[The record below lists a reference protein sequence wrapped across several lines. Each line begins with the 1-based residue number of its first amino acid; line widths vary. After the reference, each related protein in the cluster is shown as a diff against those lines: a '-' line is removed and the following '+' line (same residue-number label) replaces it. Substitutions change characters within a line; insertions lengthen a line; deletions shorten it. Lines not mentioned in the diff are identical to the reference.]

1 MEVSQYHLGRLVEFL
16 RGRTLETPSH
26 TQANFQGNF
35 SHTFQKEHDLL
46 SFRNFRVSLDE
57 WSFTGQGSI
66 ANVFHKSPWLNVS
79 GSTQPIAIERLP
91 DLVPQDWIPTEFQ
104 TFLRDHQVSGRMALQ
119 RGSLS
124 GPLDGK
130 GSWEAQ
136 GTVVLEEGQFLPT
149 LGQPLITNVSASV
162 TYAPSLVQISHVRA
176 DIAPLTITTPEATI
190 DLKDET
196 VQLSV
201 PTFQISEEEWNL
213 NGTVGFTDSRN
224 EPPTLMVS
232 GAALPISIQRLS
244 KIIPGAWL
252 PVSVQTILTERE
264 IDGEME
270 LLTGSVKWIDDEA
283 NTLTAD
289 GVVRVANGQIL
300 IDPNHP
306 PVTNLSGGVVFDS
319 NLVRLLD
326 VECKIDDS
334 KVFVKEATLEWRESD
349 IWADVQG
356 EGQFAAH
363 DVYQA
368 LLREPPSL
376 SLFQPWPLYQN
387 VQGNIHISTRIQG
400 PLTNPSQLQFSEV
413 DLLLDGIHLDTS
425 SGWLPISQ
433 ITSHMTF
440 DDQLIHVHRFNGQL
454 GKSSLDIKGQWSF
467 RKDSK
472 ASNLTMESVWA
483 SSDLQVLLPSFG
495 QTFSTFEGSIGT
507 TLTMSGSSLRPDYH
521 AELDL
526 TNIDLATKGLFQKPS
541 GVPAVVKAKGTIQE
555 NKAIRM
561 TKGTLSIP
569 PYSLEAQGQLS
580 WSDRPYVRG
589 FLQTESGTGAMFPQG
604 VIIGDGRLGLSS
616 LGITWGLE
624 GKNWDWTTW
633 FMKGKVEGSNRNSQS
648 TTATTNKDVQS
659 VFFQWAQKNQKAK
672 GALTLEGIP
681 IESIL
686 APQATSPPP
695 LTGKTSLTTSIQMS
709 LGSPELLQRSLTGK
723 GSVQLQKGQIQ
734 TGPVLSKILDIL
746 NIPSLL
752 MGKVN
757 LLEEGI
763 PFDQLEGTFSLENGL
778 LSTQDLA
785 LKSPVLKLTAAGSYD
800 IPTESL
806 DSIFA
811 VSPFGAYS
819 NLLKDIPLFGLLMK
833 GERKGLMTALFEVKG
848 SRAKPEVTYLPLE
861 SFAGGLKGL
870 AQFPLDV
877 LKNLVTIPILDKESP
892 NKDPSSK

>member
-1 MEVSQYHLGRLVEFL
+1 
-16 RGRTLETPSH
+16 
-26 TQANFQGNF
+26 
-35 SHTFQKEHDLL
+35 
-46 SFRNFRVSLDE
+46 
-57 WSFTGQGSI
+57 
-66 ANVFHKSPWLNVS
+66 
-79 GSTQPIAIERLP
+79 
-91 DLVPQDWIPTEFQ
+91 
-104 TFLRDHQVSGRMALQ
+104 
-119 RGSLS
+119 
-124 GPLDGK
+124 
-130 GSWEAQ
+130 
-136 GTVVLEEGQFLPT
+136 
-149 LGQPLITNVSASV
+149 
-162 TYAPSLVQISHVRA
+162 
-176 DIAPLTITTPEATI
+176 
-190 DLKDET
+190 
-196 VQLSV
+196 
-201 PTFQISEEEWNL
+201 
-213 NGTVGFTDSRN
+213 
-224 EPPTLMVS
+224 
-232 GAALPISIQRLS
+232 
-244 KIIPGAWL
+244 
-252 PVSVQTILTERE
+252 
-264 IDGEME
+264 
-270 LLTGSVKWIDDEA
+270 
-283 NTLTAD
+283 
-289 GVVRVANGQIL
+289 
-300 IDPNHP
+300 
-306 PVTNLSGGVVFDS
+306 
-319 NLVRLLD
+319 
-326 VECKIDDS
+326 
-334 KVFVKEATLEWRESD
+334 
-349 IWADVQG
+349 
-356 EGQFAAH
+356 
-363 DVYQA
+363 
-368 LLREPPSL
+368 
-376 SLFQPWPLYQN
+376 
-387 VQGNIHISTRIQG
+387 
-400 PLTNPSQLQFSEV
+400 
-413 DLLLDGIHLDTS
+413 
-425 SGWLPISQ
+425 
-433 ITSHMTF
+433 
-440 DDQLIHVHRFNGQL
+440 
-454 GKSSLDIKGQWSF
+454 
-467 RKDSK
+467 
-472 ASNLTMESVWA
+472 
-483 SSDLQVLLPSFG
+483 
-495 QTFSTFEGSIGT
+495 
-507 TLTMSGSSLRPDYH
+507 
-521 AELDL
+521 LDL

-763 PFDQLEGTFSLENGL
+763 PFDQLEGTFSIENGL

-877 LKNLVTIPILDKESP
+877 LKNLVTLPIPDKESP